1 MQLDEREFDVAVVGG
16 GASGTL
22 LAAHFK
28 HAGAFTQSLALIEA
42 SGRPC
47 RGVAYGTTQ
56 PAHLLNVAASNMS
69 AFQNEP
75 GHFVAWLAGVME
87 GAEPASYAPRVLY
100 GDYLHDV
107 LQDYAPS
114 AAEIVH
120 VSGLATRL
128 ARQDGRWVIHL
139 DGERRM
145 ISRAVVF
152 ALGNL
157 PPADPIDFPDG
168 APARYVSDPWST
180 PLAGNV
186 PPDAPLLLIGSGL
199 TMVDV
204 VLELRAGGHRGPL
217 HAISRHGRL
226 HRPQRPFWPRPHC
239 VLPKE
244 GSSPV
249 ECLRWLRAEMESAK
263 REGYDWRAVITSMRG
278 CTASIWNQWSTA
290 QKSSFLRH
298 ARSLWDMH
306 RHRLAPEVHTAI
318 DALLKDATLRVHA
331 GRILSVVESGGELLV
346 QWRPRGRTETQML
359 HAAQVI
365 NCTGPATDYARVPQ
379 PLVAQLRSVG
389 WLTPD
394 PLGLGIETED
404 DGGLIDRNGRRVPGL
419 FAIGPMCRPR
429 LWESTAIPEI
439 RVQAATLAKQF
450 AINAGTRRQRER
462 IAI

>member
-28 HAGAFTQSLALIEA
+28 RAGAFSQSLALIEA

-69 AFQNEP
+69 AFQSQP
-75 GHFVAWLAGVME
+75 GHFVAWLAGVMD

-100 GDYLHDV
+100 GEYLHDM
-107 LQDYAPS
+107 LNEYAES
-114 AAEIVH
+114 APEIVH
-120 VSGLATRL
+120 VSGAATRL
-128 ARQDGRWVIHL
+128 ARQDGRWIVHL

-157 PPADPIDFPDG
+157 PPADPIDFAEG
-168 APARYVSDPWST
+168 APAGYVSDPWSA
-180 PLAGNV
+180 PLMNDL
-186 PPDAPLLLIGSGL
+186 PLDAPLLLIGSGL

-217 HAISRHGRL
+217 HVISRHGRI
-226 HRPQRPFWPRPHC
+226 HRPQRPFWPRPQC
-239 VLPKE
+239 ALPKA
-244 GSSPV
+244 GSSPL

-263 REGYDWRAVITSMRG
+263 REGYDWRAVITSIRS
-278 CTASIWNQWSTA
+278 CTASIWSHWSIA
-290 QKSSFLRH
+290 QKGSFLRH

-306 RHRLAPEVHTAI
+306 RHRLAPEVHTEI
-318 DALLKDATLRVHA
+318 DALLRQGTMQVHA
-331 GRILSVVESGGELLV
+331 GRILSITENSEALLV
-346 QWRPRGRTETQML
+346 QWRPRGRAETQTL
-359 HAAQVI
+359 HAARVI
-365 NCTGPATDYARVPQ
+365 NCTGPVTDYARVQQ
-379 PLVAQLRSVG
+379 PLVAQLRGVG

-439 RVQAATLAKQF
+439 RVQAAALAKQF
-450 AINAGTRRQRER
+450 SINASTTRQRER
-462 IAI
+462 VAI

>member
-22 LAAHFK
+22 FSAHFK
-28 HAGAFTQSLALIEA
+28 RAGAFSQSLALIEA
-42 SGRPC
+42 SGRPGC
-47 RGVAYGTTQ
+47 GAAYGTTQ
-56 PAHLLNVAASNMS
+56 SAHLLNVAASNMS
-69 AFQNEP
+69 AFQSEP
-75 GHFVAWLAGVME
+75 GHFVAWLAGVMD
-87 GAEPASYAPRVLY
+87 GAEPASYAPRGLY
-100 GDYLHDV
+100 GDYLRDV
-107 LQDYAPS
+107 LHEYAPS
-114 AAEIVH
+114 SPEVVH
-120 VSGLATRL
+120 VSGAATRL
-128 ARQDGRWVIHL
+128 ARQDGRWIVHL
-139 DGERRM
+139 DGQRRL

-157 PPADPIDFPDG
+157 PPADPVVFPYG
-168 APARYVSDPWST
+168 APARYVRDPWST
-180 PLAGNV
+180 PFAGDIQ
-186 PPDAPLLLIGSGL
+186 PDAPLLLIGSGL

-204 VLELRAGGHRGPL
+204 VLELRAAGHRGPL
-217 HAISRHGRL
+217 HVISRHGRG
-226 HRPQRPFWPRPHC
+226 HRPQRPFWPRPQC
-239 VLPKE
+239 ALPKA
-244 GSSPV
+244 GSSPL
-249 ECLRWLRAEMESAK
+249 ECLRWLRAEMEEAK
-263 REGYDWRAVITSMRG
+263 REGYDWRAVITSIRP
-278 CTASIWNQWSTA
+278 CTASIWSSWSIA
-290 QKSSFLRH
+290 QKGSFLRH

-306 RHRLAPEVHTAI
+306 RHRLAPDVHVAI
-318 DALLKDATLRVHA
+318 EALLKDGTLRVQA
-331 GRILSVVESGGELLV
+331 GRTVSIDEAGDALLV
-346 QWRPRGRTETQML
+346 QWQPRGSTETQTL

-365 NCTGPATDYARVPQ
+365 NCTGPATDYARVEQ

-450 AINAGTRRQRER
+450 SIDAGRSRQRER